1 MKGDPVTSS
10 TRHNIDCNRL
20 NATYFIWQTPHMDQ
34 LADDCA
40 MVAITS
46 DVIVNL
52 PCIPELLLAYCL
64 ALVAVI

>member
-1 MKGDPVTSS
+1 
-10 TRHNIDCNRL
+10 
-20 NATYFIWQTPHMDQ
+20 MDQ